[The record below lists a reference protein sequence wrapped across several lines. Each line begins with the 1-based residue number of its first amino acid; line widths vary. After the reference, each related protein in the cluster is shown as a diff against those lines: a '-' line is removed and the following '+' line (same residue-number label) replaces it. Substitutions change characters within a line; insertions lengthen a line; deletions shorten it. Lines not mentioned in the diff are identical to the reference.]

1 MELEVRRG
9 GGGAGGG
16 GADNALSLAGAA
28 PRRMFIL
35 WKLTQLGRR
44 FACFTSR
51 MLHSDKKLKIALL
64 THFGKLIFL
73 DYHNQCQWE
82 IHKTPLDNANRQIR
96 AYVSDIL
103 EGTCQPSSQKKI
115 HISPRGCIW
124 IDHLP
129 TRAAFLSSPYN
140 LSRVNTA
147 NCPPHKPSPPIPH
160 SSRQSHL
167 VIILETTTV
176 DFT

>member
-16 GADNALSLAGAA
+16 GADNAVSLAGAA

-103 EGTCQPSSQKKI
+103 EGTCQPSSQKKK
-115 HISPRGCIW
+115 STYPPG
-124 IDHLP
+124 
-129 TRAAFLSSPYN
+129 AAFGSTIYQPELRFSLSHTTFPEWTLLTVHLINLLLRFLIHLGSLILSSFWK
-140 LSRVNTA
+140 L
-147 NCPPHKPSPPIPH
+147 
-160 SSRQSHL
+160 QL
-167 VIILETTTV
+167 
-176 DFT
+176 